1 MVMKRRTGKWGKVQA
16 WMKAQVLQ
24 GEYVVN
30 DNVQLTKLGEAAMH
44 EFNLGDDDQN
54 EVDDLAF
61 EVSEWFENRV

>member
-1 MVMKRRTGKWGKVQA
+1 
-16 WMKAQVLQ
+16 
-24 GEYVVN
+24 VVN

-44 EFNLGDDDQN
+44 EFNLNDDDQN